1 MRRERA
7 NAPTPSLF
15 DSSAVGIEL
24 TGLSKTFPGSSS
36 PAVSSLD
43 LEVAPGSI
51 VVLVGPS
58 GCGKTTTLKMINRLV
73 EPSAGTITIGGVD
86 ARSLPAHELR
96 RHIGYVIQQTGL
108 FPHLTI
114 AANIA
119 TVPRLLGWSKEQIR
133 DRVEELVE
141 VVGLDDELLG
151 RYPPELSGGQQQRVG
166 VARALA
172 ADPPVLLMDEPYS
185 AVDPIVRTRLQD
197 ELLDLQSQVGK
208 TIVLVT
214 HDIDEA
220 IKVGD
225 RIALLNVGGVLEQ
238 YASPAEMLTTPANAF
253 VEDFLGRDRALKRLS
268 LVVVDDIEVGRGPVV
283 GEDVSVEVARAVMAE
298 HRTDWVGVLS
308 GERILGW
315 VGAADLDG
323 CERIRDAQP
332 RKFRSVID
340 GSTTL
345 RDALDGIVSS
355 LIEVAVVVD
364 AGRYVGMLTL
374 EHVRVGALT

>member
-7 NAPTPSLF
+7 NAPTRSLF

-43 LEVAPGSI
+43 LEVTPGSI

-141 VVGLDDELLG
+141 VVGLDSELLG

-197 ELLDLQSQVGK
+197 ELLDLQSRVGK

-238 YASPAEMLTTPANAF
+238 YAPPAEMLRNPANAF
-253 VEDFLGRDRALKRLS
+253 VEDFLGQDRALKRLS
-268 LVVVDDIEVGRGPVV
+268 LVIVDDIEVGRGPVV
-283 GEDVSVEVARAVMAE
+283 DEGASVDRARAVMAE

-315 VGAADLDG
+315 VGAADLNG
-323 CERIRDAQP
+323 CARAGDADA
-332 RKFRSVID
+332 REFRSVID

-345 RDALDGIVSS
+345 RDALDAIVSS
-355 LIEVAVVVD
+355 HIEVAVVID

-374 EHVRVGALT
+374 ESVRVGALS

>member
-7 NAPTPSLF
+7 DAPTPSLF

-24 TGLSKTFPGSSS
+24 TGLSKTFAGSSS

-43 LEVAPGSI
+43 LEVVPGSI

-114 AANIA
+114 GANIA
-119 TVPRLLGWSKEQIR
+119 TVPRLLGWSKEKIR
-133 DRVEELVE
+133 DRVEELVD
-141 VVGLDDELLG
+141 VVGLDGELLG

-197 ELLDLQSQVGK
+197 ELLDLQSRVGK

-238 YASPAEMLTTPANAF
+238 YAAPAEMLTNPANAF
-253 VEDFLGRDRALKRLS
+253 VEDFLGQDRALKRRAGDRGRALRPGS
-268 LVVVDDIEVGRGPVV
+268 RVCRSGHLAHLPDGCPRGRG
-283 GEDVSVEVARAVMAE
+283 AR
-298 HRTDWVGVLS
+298 
-308 GERILGW
+308 
-315 VGAADLDG
+315 
-323 CERIRDAQP
+323 P
-332 RKFRSVID
+332 
-340 GSTTL
+340 
-345 RDALDGIVSS
+345 
-355 LIEVAVVVD
+355 
-364 AGRYVGMLTL
+364 
-374 EHVRVGALT
+374 HVW